1 MGNGL
6 AEVVFLAALTVVVLP
21 CALFALL
28 ALLDRFERSLDPD
41 LQTPPQLVVT
51 TPASA
56 VAVDDPWSQDSLDDS
71 FDDETVG
78 GDVVPLPIA
87 VTMTQS
93 PAAAT
98 G

>member
-6 AEVVFLAALTVVVLP
+6 AEVVFLAALTIVVLP
-21 CALFALL
+21 CCFFTLL

-41 LQTPPQLVVT
+41 AQTPPHLVVK
-51 TPASA
+51 PVPVAAAA
-56 VAVDDPWSQDSLDDS
+56 VAPSLDY
-71 FDDETVG
+71 ETAGANIVS
-78 GDVVPLPIA
+78 LPIA
-87 VTMTQS
+87 ITVAEA